1 MIYEIFAIDRN
12 NLFGNQ
18 NQLAWHYKEDLQYF
32 KEKTLG
38 KTCVM
43 GEETFKSIVSRN
55 GKPLPNRKSVI
66 ATLSDYT
73 FGDVE
78 VTHDIISWLNERRD
92 KEDVYVI
99 GGKAIINLTY
109 KIADVLY
116 ITYIDADHVGDV
128 YLNLDLSGF
137 DLVEETQKGVLY
149 FRKYVR
155 SK

>member
-43 GEETFKSIVSRN
+43 GEETFKSIVNRN

-73 FGDVE
+73 FEGVE
-78 VTHDIISWLNERRD
+78 VTHDIISWLNDKRD

-109 KIADVLY
+109 KMADILY
-116 ITYIDADHVGDV
+116 ITYIDADHTGDV
-128 YLNLDLSGF
+128 YLELDLSSF

-155 SK
+155 R

>member
-12 NLFGNQ
+12 DLFGNK

-55 GKPLPNRKSVI
+55 GKPLPKRKSVI

-73 FGDVE
+73 FEGVE
-78 VTHDIISWLNERRD
+78 VTHDIISWLNDKRD
-92 KEDVYVI
+92 KEDIYVI

-109 KIADVLY
+109 KMADVLY
-116 ITYIDADHVGDV
+116 ITYIDADHTGDV
-128 YLNLDLSGF
+128 YLELDLSGF
-137 DLVEETQKGVLY
+137 DLVEENRKGVLY

-155 SK
+155 R

>member
-43 GEETFKSIVSRN
+43 GEETFKSIVNRN

-73 FGDVE
+73 FEGVE
-78 VTHDIISWLNERRD
+78 VTHDIISWLNDKRD

-109 KIADVLY
+109 KMADVLY
-116 ITYIDADHVGDV
+116 ITYIDADHTGDV
-128 YLNLDLSGF
+128 YLELDLSSF

-155 SK
+155 R

>member
-73 FGDVE
+73 FEGVE
-78 VTHDIISWLNERRD
+78 VTHDIISWLNDKRD

-109 KIADVLY
+109 KMADILY
-116 ITYIDADHVGDV
+116 ITYIDADHTGDV
-128 YLNLDLSGF
+128 YLELDLSSF

-155 SK
+155 R

>member
-12 NLFGNQ
+12 DLFGNQ
-18 NQLAWHYKEDLQYF
+18 NKLAWHYKEDLQYF

-43 GEETFKSIVSRN
+43 GEETFKSIISYN
-55 GKPLPNRKSVI
+55 GKPLPKRTSVI

-73 FGDVE
+73 YEGVE
-78 VTHDIISWLNERRD
+78 VTHDIVSWLNERRD

-116 ITYIDADHVGDV
+116 ITYIDADHEGDT
-128 YLNLDLSGF
+128 YLKLDLSGF
-137 DLVEETQKGVLY
+137 NLTEETVKGVLH
-149 FRKYVR
+149 FRKYTR
-155 SK
+155 K